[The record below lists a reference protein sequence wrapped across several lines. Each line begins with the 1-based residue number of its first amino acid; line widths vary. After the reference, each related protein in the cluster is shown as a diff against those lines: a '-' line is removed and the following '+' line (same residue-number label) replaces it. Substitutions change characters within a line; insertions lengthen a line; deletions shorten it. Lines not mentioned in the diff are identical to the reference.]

1 MTIIHLLFTEAEGTN
16 NKIWNFLGDIAECRM
31 GRGKYVKRSRQK
43 IKRVNGR
50 KKLEIEIIRIIAIF
64 NARI

>member
-1 MTIIHLLFTEAEGTN
+1 
-16 NKIWNFLGDIAECRM
+16 M